1 MQIAD
6 LRTELGLSL
15 EAFAAMV
22 GIQSRGRMSVI
33 ERENRCALRVALAI
47 ERLSD
52 GRVDAAGLC
61 EEVRA
66 ARHGMSF
73 SAVAPESPPG
83 NINNLSGGTE
93 HACTGSN

>member
-15 EAFAAMV
+15 EAFAAKV

-66 ARHGMSF
+66 ARHGMASI
-73 SAVAPESPPG
+73 APPPESAAG
-83 NINNLSGGTE
+83 NLNDLSGGIR
-93 HACTGSN
+93 